1 MKRRKC
7 IAIATVVSQKCPL
20 NGKRK
25 KHARVTLEVV
35 KKNDNLT
42 TCHRTCLTFLRY
54 APLVTLFV
62 IGECSYAGDWS
73 EWSGCT
79 CSCDGGQYVSERSKA
94 IRSQAPKFSL
104 PLLLPPLHRKTR
116 TRHVAQAPAG
126 GGLPCQ
132 ETNVLEVCRC

>member
-42 TCHRTCLTFLRY
+42 KKRLPSHMSHLSQVLLSLCLSL
-54 APLVTLFV
+54 ANAAMQV
-62 IGECSYAGDWS
+62 IGV
-73 EWSGCT
+73 SGV
-79 CSCDGGQYVSERSKA
+79 D
-94 IRSQAPKFSL
+94 
-104 PLLLPPLHRKTR
+104 
-116 TRHVAQAPAG
+116 APAAVMVG
-126 GGLPCQ
+126 STYLSVAKPSEAKHRNFLC
-132 ETNVLEVCRC
+132 LF